1 MAISTT
7 SYSPNG
13 WVTIAGTSYRF
24 KRYSGGGG
32 DYTDCLTFTGETSE
46 FTLKATNKEW
56 DGTLEWSTDHTNW
69 TTLTGTEAMQSV
81 GKKLYLR
88 GKDNTTFYTSQG
100 VRWQL
105 SARAGCSGNI
115 QTLLDWENPPT
126 SILTTN
132 CYSYMFMGCTNLT
145 TAPELSATGLH
156 ISCYSNMF
164 RGCTSLTTAPAL
176 PATTLAYSCYF
187 NIFYGCT
194 SLTKAP
200 VLPATTLA
208 DFCYDSMFRD
218 CTSLTTAPSLPATT
232 LASYCY
238 NGMFNGCTKLKLS
251 TTQTTEY
258 KTPWRIPSS
267 GTISGESSGWNTDML
282 ANTGGTFT
290 GNPSINTTY
299 YGAWGTSGGGD
310 DYTDCLTFTGET
322 SEFTLAVGSKGA
334 KEWDGTLYYS
344 TDHNTWNV
352 WDGTAINSANKKL
365 YLKGKGNTMFYDLT
379 GARLSLSAKAS
390 CSGNIQTLLDWES
403 PPTSISTG
411 HCYTSMFNGCTNLTT
426 APALPATML
435 ANYCYHNM
443 FDGCTSLTTAPVL
456 PATTLADSC
465 YSGMFYGCT
474 NLTTAPVLPA
484 TKLVYSCYSYIFY
497 GCTNLTTAPVL
508 PATTLAESCYS
519 YMFDGCTS
527 LTSAPALPATTLA
540 NDCYSGMFEGCTN
553 LTTAPNLPATTLA
566 NDCYNRMFNGCTKL
580 KLSTTQT
587 AEYKT
592 PWRIPSSG
600 TISSEP
606 SNWNTDML
614 TGTGGTFTG
623 NPSINTTYYGA

>member
-46 FTLKATNKEW
+46 FAIGINGAKEW
-56 DGTLEWSTDHTNW
+56 DGTLYYSTDHNTWNVW
-69 TTLTGTEAMQSV
+69 DGTVISSAN
-81 GKKLYLR
+81 KKLYLR
-88 GKDNTTFYTSQG
+88 GKGNTKFWTSKG
-100 VRWQL
+100 AHLSL
-105 SARAGCSGNI
+105 SAKAGCSGNI

-126 SILTTN
+126 SISTGN
-132 CYSYMFMGCTNLT
+132 CYHSMFSGCTNLT
-145 TAPELSATGLH
+145 T
-156 ISCYSNMF
+156 
-164 RGCTSLTTAPAL
+164 
-176 PATTLAYSCYF
+176 
-187 NIFYGCT
+187 
-194 SLTKAP
+194 AP

-208 DFCYDSMFRD
+208 NYCYQYMFLG
-218 CTSLTTAPSLPATT
+218 CTSLTTAPVLPATT
-232 LASYCY
+232 LAQGCY
-238 NGMFNGCTKLKLS
+238 SGMFNGCTKLKLS

-267 GTISGESSGWNTDML
+267 GTISSEPNGWNTNML
-282 ANTGGTFT
+282 AGTGGTFT

-310 DYTDCLTFTGET
+310 YTDCLTFTGET
-322 SEFTLAVGSKGA
+322 SEFTLAVGGKGA

-352 WDGTAINSANKKL
+352 WDGTAISSANKKL
-365 YLKGKGNTMFYDLT
+365 YLKGKGNTKFYT
-379 GARLSLSAKAS
+379 SHGARLSLSAKAG

-403 PPTSISTG
+403 PPISISIG
-411 HCYTSMFNGCTNLTT
+411 HCYTNMFSGCANLTTAPELPATTLADYCYSDMFNHCTSLTTAPELPATTLAPYCYFYMFTSCTSLTT
-426 APALPATML
+426 APALPAT
-435 ANYCYHNM
+435 
-443 FDGCTSLTTAPVL
+443 
-456 PATTLADSC
+456 TLAQDC

-484 TKLVYSCYSYIFY
+484 T
-497 GCTNLTTAPVL
+497 
-508 PATTLAESCYS
+508 TLAENCYA
-519 YMFDGCTS
+519 Y
-527 LTSAPALPATTLA
+527 
-540 NDCYSGMFEGCTN
+540 
-553 LTTAPNLPATTLA
+553 
-566 NDCYNRMFNGCTKL
+566 MFNGCTKL

-623 NPSINTTYYGA
+623 APSINTTYYGA